1 MLRSAG
7 TQPVRSRTGLPW
19 PIAFAEYKPVP
30 APVRRLDVAVRSAD
44 RHGDPVT
51 RARSTK
57 RRSVLPGVAQFR
69 GYQRGWLRG
78 DLLAGIT
85 VAAYLVPQ
93 VMAYAEVAG
102 LPPVTGLWA
111 ILGPLAVYALLG
123 SSRQLSVGPE
133 STTALMTAV
142 VLLPLTAGD
151 PVRYATLAAALA
163 VMVGLICV
171 VGGLARLGFLADLLS
186 KPVLVGY
193 MAGVAV
199 IMIVSQLGKISG
211 VPVEGDGF
219 LPEVGS
225 WLSNLGKV
233 HWPTLLLAA
242 GLLTLLFLLQWLLPL
257 APGPLIVVVLG
268 AVVVAVFSLQDQG
281 VAVVGAVPVG
291 LPVPQL
297 PRVSAADIVDLLFPA
312 LGVAIVGYTD
322 NVLTAR
328 AFGARHGQ
336 QVDANQEWF
345 ALGGANISAGLLRGF
360 PVSSSG
366 SRTAL
371 GDAVGSKTQLYSLV
385 TLVVVLTTLV
395 VAGPLLA
402 GFPKAALGALVIYAA
417 VRLIEV
423 GELRRIARFRR
434 SELLLTIL
442 TTVAVLGFG
451 VLYGVL
457 VAVGLSIVDLLR
469 RLARP
474 HDGILGYVPGVAGM
488 HDVDDYPAA
497 RQLPGLVVYRYDSL
511 LCFANAEDFRRRALD
526 ALGRTADQV
535 EWFILNAE
543 ANVEIDITAADS
555 VDSLRQEL
563 NDVGIT
569 FAMARVKQDL
579 LVDLRNAGLV
589 DRIGA
594 ELLFPTLPTAV
605 AGYLRAYQERHGA
618 LPPGVRPIVIPP
630 DPMAGTEVG

>member
-1 MLRSAG
+1 
-7 TQPVRSRTGLPW
+7 
-19 PIAFAEYKPVP
+19 
-30 APVRRLDVAVRSAD
+30 
-44 RHGDPVT
+44 
-51 RARSTK
+51 
-57 RRSVLPGVAQFR
+57 LPGIAQFR

-111 ILGPLAVYALLG
+111 ILGPLVVYALMG

-142 VLLPLTAGD
+142 VLMPLAAGD
-151 PVRYATLAAALA
+151 PARYATLAAALA

-171 VGGLARLGFLADLLS
+171 AGGLARLGFLADLLS

-199 IMIVSQLGKISG
+199 IMMVSQFSKITG

-219 LPEVGS
+219 LPEVAS
-225 WLSNLGKV
+225 FLSNLDQV
-233 HWPTLLLAA
+233 HWPTLALAA
-242 GLLTLLFLLQWLLPL
+242 GLLILLFLLQWLFPL

-268 AVVVAVFSLQDQG
+268 AVIVAVFSLQDQG

-291 LPVPQL
+291 LPVPQ
-297 PRVSAADIVDLLFPA
+297 PPGVSRSDIADLLLPA
-312 LGVAIVGYTD
+312 LGVAMVGYTD
-322 NVLTAR
+322 NVLTGR

-336 QVDANQEWF
+336 RVDANQEWF
-345 ALGGANISAGLLRGF
+345 ALGGANIAAGLSQGF

-385 TLVVVLTTLV
+385 ALAVVLTTLV
-395 VAGPLLA
+395 AAGPLLA

-417 VRLIEV
+417 VRLIDV
-423 GELRRIARFRR
+423 KELRRIARFRR
-434 SELLLTIL
+434 SELLLTMT

-474 HDGILGYVPGVAGM
+474 HDSILGYVPGVSGM

-497 RQLPGLVVYRYDSL
+497 RQLPGLVVYRYDSP

-526 ALGRTADQV
+526 AVSQADGEV
-535 EWFILNAE
+535 EWFVMNAE

-555 VDSLRQEL
+555 LDLLRQEL
-563 NDVGIT
+563 KDGGIT

-579 LVDLRNAGLV
+579 RVDLRNAGLV

-605 AGYLRAYQERHGA
+605 AGYLRAYRQRHGS
-618 LPPGVRPIVIPP
+618 LPPGVRPIVLPS
-630 DPMAGTEVG
+630 DPLADPEGG

>member
-1 MLRSAG
+1 M
-7 TQPVRSRTGLPW
+7 
-19 PIAFAEYKPVP
+19 
-30 APVRRLDVAVRSAD
+30 
-44 RHGDPVT
+44 
-51 RARSTK
+51 
-57 RRSVLPGVAQFR
+57 PGIAQFR

-111 ILGPLAVYALLG
+111 ILGPLVVYALMG

-142 VLLPLTAGD
+142 VLMPLAAGD
-151 PVRYATLAAALA
+151 PARYATLAAALA

-171 VGGLARLGFLADLLS
+171 AGGLARLGFLADLLS

-199 IMIVSQLGKISG
+199 IMMVSQFSKITG

-219 LPEVGS
+219 LPEVAS
-225 WLSNLGKV
+225 FLSNLDQV
-233 HWPTLLLAA
+233 HWPTLALAA
-242 GLLTLLFLLQWLLPL
+242 GLLILLFLLQWLFPL

-268 AVVVAVFSLQDQG
+268 AVIVAVFSLQDQG

-297 PRVSAADIVDLLFPA
+297 PGVSGSDIADLLLPA
-312 LGVAIVGYTD
+312 LGVAMVGYTD
-322 NVLTAR
+322 NVLTGR

-336 QVDANQEWF
+336 RVDANQEWF
-345 ALGGANISAGLLRGF
+345 ALGGANIAAGLSQGF

-385 TLVVVLTTLV
+385 SLGVVLATLVA
-395 VAGPLLA
+395 AGPLLA

-417 VRLIEV
+417 VRLIDV
-423 GELRRIARFRR
+423 KELRRIARFRR
-434 SELLLTIL
+434 SELLLTMT

-474 HDGILGYVPGVAGM
+474 HDSILGYVPGVSGM

-497 RQLPGLVVYRYDSL
+497 RQLPGLVVYRYDSP

-526 ALGRTADQV
+526 AVSQADGEV
-535 EWFILNAE
+535 EWFVMNAE

-555 VDSLRQEL
+555 LDLLRQDL
-563 NDVGIT
+563 KDGGIT

-579 LVDLRNAGLV
+579 RVDLRNAGLV

-605 AGYLRAYQERHGA
+605 AGYLRAYRQRHGS
-618 LPPGVRPIVIPP
+618 LPPGVRPIVLPS
-630 DPMAGTEVG
+630 DPLADPEGG